1 MPARNATDEEPK
13 PGWDVGEEIAVR
25 VVVWQKAALKSTRNK
40 HPLGEVLR
48 WHKTSP
54 PRKRSRLR
62 RRTRSRS
69 ERSCWRGSRRSR
81 QAQAEVKASRAASQR
96 RRSLLR
102 SPTTARDTAGPGVQL
117 RGGNRQIRTTVPAL
131 ARGVTPVIAWSRP
144 GQRCP
149 RLSARRSWPY
159 SGQPSEPAGGPC
171 TLGPQSLRNRASYSS
186 RFYVEKESLAVI
198 SVHDDS
204 LSGVIGDVWHDSHK
218 TV

>member
-1 MPARNATDEEPK
+1 MPARDATDEEPK

-48 WHKTSP
+48 WLKTSP

-81 QAQAEVKASRAASQR
+81 QAQAAVKASRAASQR

-102 SPTTARDTAGPGVQL
+102 SPTTARDTPAPAFNSPAVTARSEPRYRPSLAAGL
-117 RGGNRQIRTTVPAL
+117 RLSRGRAVGYLDVG
-131 ARGVTPVIAWSRP
+131 RGVVLDQILIV
-144 GQRCP
+144 
-149 RLSARRSWPY
+149 LS
-159 SGQPSEPAGGPC
+159 
-171 TLGPQSLRNRASYSS
+171 
-186 RFYVEKESLAVI
+186 SLALTI
-198 SVHDDS
+198 RFP
-204 LSGVIGDVWHDSHK
+204 SGLNLTLRTGSECP
-218 TV
+218 